1 MMQKLRKQ
9 TRLVLF
15 IALAGFALLI
25 FFQWG
30 INITGIKTE
39 QKTDIA
45 KIDGI
50 PIPYR
55 DYIRFMQIRER
66 EQRNV
71 SREELWS
78 EMINEIMWSQL
89 LQKEKIRVTDEEIWT
104 IIRNNPPP
112 ELYEAEY
119 MKDENGEFDF
129 NKYFELLR
137 SPQSRQWL
145 IQYEY
150 NLREQ
155 LPREKLRSLVA
166 TMTWVSPFEDS
177 ILVASQTTK
186 YDISLISIPL
196 FRLRRLI
203 QIPEEETE
211 EYFTQHPTE
220 FIRPQMKILKY
231 AIFEKV
237 PSHDDT
243 VETRE
248 TMEDFI
254 MRIIED
260 GEDFLEIARE
270 VSDDSIIEYRFDD
283 VRELP
288 SYLQKVYRE
297 LKNGEL
303 SDIIEVPGGFEV
315 VQKVRSGLL
324 YRAKANVYISPTTL
338 GELYDK
344 IMSFKET
351 TLEIGFDSAGAEF
364 NILVRKTPPLTTD
377 RISFPIRNPAALAV
391 QISRSK
397 KGEVFGPLAGFE
409 SYYIFTVD
417 SIIPETK
424 PTFEEVVSNIRAT
437 LEREKLNEAMA
448 QYLSDLRYQLQSGQT
463 MEAIAASDTFVIFR
477 NDLKNLTLSDM
488 AGSYGDKFA
497 GTVARLELQE
507 VSAPLLTDWAGYI
520 IRCDQESPTIF
531 DSTMIMYLQIKRQKR
546 LQQLSQNILTPKEI
560 EDYRDEFFE

>member
-30 INITGIKTE
+30 INITGIRTE
-39 QKTDIA
+39 QKTDIV

-66 EQRNV
+66 EQRNI
-71 SREELWS
+71 SREELWA

-104 IIRNNPPP
+104 IIRNNPPQ
-112 ELYEAEY
+112 ELYESEY
-119 MKDENGEFDF
+119 LKDANGEFDF
-129 NKYFELLR
+129 NKYLELLR

-145 IQYEY
+145 LQYEY
-150 NLREQ
+150 NVREQ
-155 LPREKLRSLVA
+155 LPKEKLRSLIA

-177 ILVASQTTK
+177 ILVALQTTK

-196 FRLRRLI
+196 FRLRRSI
-203 QIPEEETE
+203 QISEEELE
-211 EYFTQHPTE
+211 EYFAKHATE
-220 FIRPQMKILKY
+220 FINPPAKILKY
-231 AIFEKV
+231 IIFEKV
-237 PSHDDT
+237 PSYDDT

-254 MRIIED
+254 MRIKED
-260 GEDFLEIARE
+260 EEDFLEVAKE

-283 VRELP
+283 VSELP

-303 SDIIEVPGGFEV
+303 SGIVEVPGGFEV
-315 VQKVRSGLL
+315 VQKVHSGLL

-338 GELYDK
+338 GEIHDQ

-351 TLEIGFDSAGAEF
+351 SQEIGFDSAGAEF
-364 NILVRKTPPLTTD
+364 GILVRKTPPLTTNKTN
-377 RISFPIRNPAALAV
+377 FPVRNPAVLAEHV
-391 QISRSK
+391 SRTK

-409 SYYIFTVD
+409 SYYIFVVD
-417 SIIPETK
+417 SIIPESK
-424 PTFEEVVSNIRAT
+424 PIFEDIVSNIRAN
-437 LEREKLNEAMA
+437 LERERLNEAMA
-448 QYLSDLRYQLQSGQT
+448 QYLGDLRYQLQGDQT
-463 MEAIAASDTFVIFR
+463 MEAIAATDTFIIFR
-477 NDLKNLTLSDM
+477 NDLKNITLADM
-488 AGSYGDKFA
+488 VGSYGDKFA
-497 GTVARLELQE
+497 GTVARLEPQQ

-520 IRCDQESPTIF
+520 IRCDQKSPTLF
-531 DSTMIMYLQIKRQKR
+531 DSTMIVYLQAKRQTR
-546 LQQLSQNILTPKEI
+546 LQQLSQNIFTPKEI

>member
-1 MMQKLRKQ
+1 MMQQLRKQ

-15 IALAGFALLI
+15 IALAAFALLI
-25 FFQWG
+25 FFNWG
-30 INITGIKTE
+30 INITGIKTD

-50 PIPYR
+50 PLSYR

-66 EQRNV
+66 EQKNV

-78 EMINEIMWSQL
+78 EIINEIMWSQL

-104 IIRNNPPP
+104 IIRNNPPQ

-145 IQYEY
+145 LQYEY

-155 LPREKLRSLVA
+155 LPREKLRSLIA

-177 ILVASQTTK
+177 VLVALQTAK
-186 YDISLISIPL
+186 YNISFISIPL
-196 FRLRRLI
+196 FKLRRLI
-203 QIPEEETE
+203 QIPEEELKG
-211 EYFTQHPTE
+211 YYAQHPTE
-220 FIRPQMKILKY
+220 FIRPEMKTLRY
-231 AIFEKV
+231 VIFDRV

-243 VETRE
+243 VEIRE

-254 MRIIED
+254 MRIKED
-260 GEDFLEIARE
+260 KEDFLETAKE
-270 VSDDSIIEYRFDD
+270 VSDDSIVEYRFGN
-283 VRELP
+283 VSELP

-297 LKNGEL
+297 LNNGEL

-315 VQKVRSGLL
+315 VQKIHSGLL
-324 YRAKANVYISPTTL
+324 YRAKVNVYISPTTL
-338 GELYDK
+338 GEIYDK

-351 TLEIGFDSAGAEF
+351 AQEIGFDSTGVEF
-364 NILVRKTPPLTTD
+364 GVLVRKTPPLTTD
-377 RISFPIRNPAALAV
+377 KISFPVRNPATLAEH
-391 QISRSK
+391 ISHAK

-409 SYYIFTVD
+409 SYYIFMVD
-417 SIIPETK
+417 SIIPESK
-424 PTFEEVVSNIRAT
+424 PTFEEIVSDIRAT
-437 LEREKLNEAMA
+437 LERNKLYDAMA
-448 QYLSDLRYQLQSGQT
+448 QYLSNLQYQLQSGET
-463 MEAIAASDTFVIFR
+463 MEAIAASDTLVIFR

-488 AGSYGDKFA
+488 AGSYGEKFA
-497 GTVARLELQE
+497 GAVARLEPQE
-507 VSAPLLTDWAGYI
+507 VSTPLLTDWAGYI
-520 IRCDQESPTIF
+520 IRCDQKIPTLF
-531 DSTMIMYLQIKRQKR
+531 DSTMIVYLQDKRQKR
-546 LQQLSQNILTPKEI
+546 LQQLSQNIFTPKEI